1 MVRPKR
7 GDRPRLGGDIMM
19 LSWDR
24 ARRGE
29 AGRPRGGGDGPRLSP
44 DQPRPAVFSGVRGRR
59 LVGLACGENCLLCRC
74 GGGGDILR
82 MKGEGSRRLR
92 GGLDARRS
100 GESSGG
106 GRRRDDSE
114 SCIILPGPCTKY
126 TK

>member
-1 MVRPKR
+1 MARPKR

-29 AGRPRGGGDGPRLSP
+29 AGRPRRGGEGPRLSP
-44 DQPRPAVFSGVRGRR
+44 DQPRPAVFSGVSCRR
-59 LVGLACGENCLLCRC
+59 LVGLGGGEYCLLCRC
-74 GGGGDILR
+74 GDGGDMLR

-100 GESSGG
+100 GEFGG
-106 GRRRDDSE
+106 RGRRRDDGE
-114 SCIILPGPCTKY
+114 SCITLPGP
-126 TK
+126 